1 MIEKLLTSKNRVKI
15 LAFLLFESE
24 ETHIR
29 EISNKLKIAPSAV
42 KREIDNLNSTSLIKI
57 SRNKIVLNKECNY
70 LEDLK
75 NIFIKTDYIFYPLK
89 ESLDGK
95 KIEYTF
101 IFGSFARGSPSVDS
115 DIDLMVIGDIRLSEV
130 IALLEKAEK
139 KVKRSI
145 NPVVWTLENLKKE
158 KNSSFIKDVFKKG
171 IIMLKGNE
179 NELKKIIG

>member
-1 MIEKLLTSKNRVKI
+1 ML
-15 LAFLLFESE
+15 
-24 ETHIR
+24 
-29 EISNKLKIAPSAV
+29 
-42 KREIDNLNSTSLIKI
+42 
-57 SRNKIVLNKECNY
+57 
-70 LEDLK
+70 
-75 NIFIKTDYIFYPLK
+75 
-89 ESLDGK
+89 
-95 KIEYTF
+95 